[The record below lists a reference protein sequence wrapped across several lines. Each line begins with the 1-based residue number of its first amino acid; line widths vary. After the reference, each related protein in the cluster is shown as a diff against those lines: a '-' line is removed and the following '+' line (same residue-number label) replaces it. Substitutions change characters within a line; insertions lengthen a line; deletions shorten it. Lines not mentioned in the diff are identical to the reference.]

1 MESSTK
7 TNSLT
12 NAFKH
17 GFGKRR
23 NAVKTKKKSLMSAII
38 LKNCRQ
44 TIKDSFVKPSH
55 KNKGKVKLVSITSL
69 VTKRRI

>member
-1 MESSTK
+1 MRSNMDWEKEEMPSK
-7 TNSLT
+7 P
-12 NAFKH
+12 
-17 GFGKRR
+17 
-23 NAVKTKKKSLMSAII
+23 KKSLMSAII

>member
-23 NAVKTKKKSLMSAII
+23 NAVKIQKKSLMSAII

-69 VTKRRI
+69 VTKCKI